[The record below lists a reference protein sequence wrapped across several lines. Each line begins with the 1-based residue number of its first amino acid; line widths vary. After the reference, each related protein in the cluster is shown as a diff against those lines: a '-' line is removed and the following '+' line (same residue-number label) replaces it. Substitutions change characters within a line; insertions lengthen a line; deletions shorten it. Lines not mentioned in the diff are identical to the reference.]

1 MAEPDLARILLTAAE
16 RDGQAF
22 DRLATDPALHDSL
35 AGFHAQQAVEKA
47 LKAVLADRGVVFRR
61 THDIAELLDLLQDSG
76 LPGPPHAD
84 HLDELNPYAVEM
96 RYGLV
101 EPGPLERNRVAAWV
115 HAVLSW
121 AQTMTDHPYRLD
133 IHSED
138 GQDALAEQ
146 VQAASADGRTLLI
159 CGGGSKVFYGNPVAA
174 DAALDCTAHTGVVA
188 YEPTELAITVR
199 GGTRLADI
207 EALLAAQGQQL
218 PFEPPHF
225 APSDDTSS
233 ATIGGT
239 VAAGLSG
246 PRRPYAASVRDALLG
261 VRLLNGRGQVLDF
274 GGRVMKNVAGYDV
287 SRLMAG
293 AMGVLGVLLEVSL
306 KVIPRAPGS
315 LTLVREEPLPRALEL
330 LRRWSR
336 RALPITASAWVD
348 GRLYLRIDGGE
359 EALAETHRLVEGLPL
374 TAADTFWRDLRDQ
387 RLGFFAGDAP
397 LWRLSLPPATAADVT
412 DVLGAGTP
420 LIEWGGALRWLNG
433 ELPVAAVR
441 EIASAAGGHATL
453 FRVGTGAR
461 PADGVLTPLAP
472 VPLRLH
478 RNLKD
483 AFDPTGILNP
493 GRLYPDL

>member
-1 MAEPDLARILLTAAE
+1 MNASPSRGEIPGTDAE
-16 RDGQAF
+16 QA
-22 DRLATDPALHDSL
+22 
-35 AGFHAQQAVEKA
+35 
-47 LKAVLADRGVVFRR
+47 LADQV
-61 THDIAELLDLLQDSG
+61 
-76 LPGPPHAD
+76 
-84 HLDELNPYAVEM
+84 
-96 RYGLV
+96 
-101 EPGPLERNRVAAWV
+101 RVAA
-115 HAVLSW
+115 
-121 AQTMTDHPYRLD
+121 
-133 IHSED
+133 
-138 GQDALAEQ
+138 
-146 VQAASADGRTLLI
+146 ADGTRLAVR
-159 CGGGSKVFYGNPVAA
+159 GGGSKVFYGNPVTA
-174 DAALDCTAHTGVVA
+174 DASLDCTAHTGVVA

-199 GGTRLADI
+199 GGTRLADV
-207 EALLAAQGQQL
+207 EALLAAHGQQL

-225 APSDDTSS
+225 APLDAASS
-233 ATIGGT
+233 ASIGGT

-287 SRLMAG
+287 SRLMVG

-374 TAADTFWRDLRDQ
+374 EAPDAFWRDLRDQ

-397 LWRLSLPPATAADVT
+397 LWRLSLPPATAADVS
-412 DVLGAGTP
+412 DALGVGT
-420 LIEWGGALRWLNG
+420 LLVEWGGALRWLRG
-433 ELPVAAVR
+433 ELPVADVR
-441 EIASAAGGHATL
+441 EIAGAAGGHATL
-453 FRVGTGAR
+453 FRVGTGDR

-478 RNLKD
+478 RNLKV
-483 AFDPTGILNP
+483 AFDPIGILNP
-493 GRLYPDL
+493 GRLYPDV